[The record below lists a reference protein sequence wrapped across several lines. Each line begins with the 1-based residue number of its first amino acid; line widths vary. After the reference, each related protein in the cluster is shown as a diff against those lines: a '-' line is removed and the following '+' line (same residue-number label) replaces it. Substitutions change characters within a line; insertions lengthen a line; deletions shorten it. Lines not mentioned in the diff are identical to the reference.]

1 MSLPMSTAFPAEAAV
16 ATNRN
21 EHGSAPEPETSPNWS
36 PLAQDIAIVAWPS
49 FLVAAVA
56 TMLFFAFIDPLALRD
71 ATFPSW
77 EIGRQAGYA
86 IGFFFFW
93 AIAAGASAVTIYL
106 RETTRRRR
114 RPGSGPT
121 R

>member
-1 MSLPMSTAFPAEAAV
+1 MSTVCPVEAVA

-21 EHGSAPEPETSPNWS
+21 DRRPSPESDASTNWS

-71 ATFPSW
+71 ATFPTW
-77 EIGRQAGYA
+77 DIGRQTGYA

-93 AIAAGASAVTIYL
+93 AVAAGASGVTLYL

-114 RPGSGPT
+114 RPDSGPP
-121 R
+121 RR

>member
-1 MSLPMSTAFPAEAAV
+1 MFTAFLAEAAV
-16 ATNRN
+16 ATKSNN
-21 EHGSAPEPETSPNWS
+21 PGAVPEPEDDRNWS

-49 FLVAAVA
+49 FLVAATA

-77 EIGRQAGYA
+77 NVGRQTGYA

-93 AIAAGASAVTIYL
+93 AVAAGASGVTLYL

-114 RPGSGPT
+114 RPGNDP
-121 R
+121 RP